1 MASESGCF
9 SDSQSE
15 FSSVSDELSPLES
28 SYSQSESD
36 GSDKETRDLSGKGSK
51 SDRKRKTLAGRT
63 SATGSRGK
71 KQVQT
76 TDKKV
81 AKGLSF
87 SEMDELSLWVFDVF
101 SNEEAMKVESELRQR
116 LLKSPRLKAFD
127 ERRKFASHLTSEA
140 QRGNFSLLITG
151 FCRKFATLSK
161 ECYRTGVIKE
171 RKAAFSLAWMKLLAN
186 FQPGKKSQERIILE
200 RCLPAHNIFSHED
213 VHSLLSVIHEL
224 VYTVMHDHIRTRN

>member
-1 MASESGCF
+1 MASESECF

-15 FSSVSDELSPLES
+15 FSNVSDELSSLES
-28 SYSQSESD
+28 SYSESESD
-36 GSDKETRDLSGKGSK
+36 GSDKETRDLSGKVSK

-63 SATGSRGK
+63 SASGSRGK

-87 SEMDELSLWVFDVF
+87 SEMDELSSWVF

-140 QRGNFSLLITG
+140 QRDN
-151 FCRKFATLSK
+151 LSFD
-161 ECYRTGVIKE
+161 Y
-171 RKAAFSLAWMKLLAN
+171 W
-186 FQPGKKSQERIILE
+186 IL
-200 RCLPAHNIFSHED
+200 
-213 VHSLLSVIHEL
+213 
-224 VYTVMHDHIRTRN
+224 